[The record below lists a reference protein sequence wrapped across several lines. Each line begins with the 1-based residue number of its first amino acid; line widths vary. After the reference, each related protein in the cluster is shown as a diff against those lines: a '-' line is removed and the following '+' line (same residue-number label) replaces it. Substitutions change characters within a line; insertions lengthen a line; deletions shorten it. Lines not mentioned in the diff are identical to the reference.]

1 MVLYTILIS
10 SPLIYIHVNSHIIIT
25 SSVVSGYEYLILTW
39 ETQVQTPF
47 KSRPFLLF
55 SSFSWTQPNFHQKP
69 KLKFEIRQLFSN
81 EYQNFDHK
89 GSKKVIRIEKSYVEN
104 CTAQSKV
111 KQHFAHKSA
120 AELSI
125 FKSQTIFGIYG
136 VSQIQGYLQKSCTQ
150 LSFFT
155 ILKERLVMKFL

>member
-104 CTAQSKV
+104 CTAHRGPRQLYRHCFFKCSIEI
-111 KQHFAHKSA
+111 SI
-120 AELSI
+120 LSGLYVN
-125 FKSQTIFGIYG
+125 KLTIN
-136 VSQIQGYLQKSCTQ
+136 QLMKTQ
-150 LSFFT
+150 NTLSSYV
-155 ILKERLVMKFL
+155 LLCQLL